1 MVAGFHQLWQA
12 PPATR
17 GLRFVKRSIQGPAL
31 GPVRDRTQFIMAR
44 NDPKT
49 PERFV

>member
-1 MVAGFHQLWQA
+1 MVAGSGQLCQA
-12 PPATR
+12 HPAIR

-31 GPVRDRTQFIMAR
+31 GPVRDRTQFIMAP
-44 NDPKT
+44 NDPMI